1 MGHTIN
7 PQYQKST
14 LSAYTD
20 TELTSNQE
28 AIPFNTIDILT
39 GCSIKT
45 TAGSTEITLA
55 NPGIYEVIFNAQAAS
70 GATSPV
76 PVGVQLY
83 NNGVAVTGAESV
95 AQPADSGYLALA
107 ITKLIKVKPSCP
119 MVNNNAVLT
128 FVTTADDTL
137 IDNANVTVIKIC

>member
-1 MGHTIN
+1 MGYTIN

-39 GCSIKT
+39 GCSIEA
-45 TAGSTEITLA
+45 TAGGTEITLA
-55 NPGIYEVIFNAQAAS
+55 KPGVYEVIFDTQVAS

-83 NNGVAVTGAESV
+83 NNGVAVAGAESV
-95 AQPADSGYLALA
+95 AQPSDSGYLALA

-119 MVNNNAVLT
+119 MVNNSAVLT
-128 FVTTADDTL
+128 FVTTTDDTL